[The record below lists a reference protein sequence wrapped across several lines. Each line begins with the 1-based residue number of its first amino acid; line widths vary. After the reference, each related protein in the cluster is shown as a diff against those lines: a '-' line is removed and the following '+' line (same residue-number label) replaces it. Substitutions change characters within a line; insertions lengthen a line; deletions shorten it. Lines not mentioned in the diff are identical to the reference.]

1 VSANK
6 NFVCGALCVFLFGIA
21 GAAALPANPSAPR
34 EDALLDGITALAN
47 EVLAIRD
54 VRGPLRIDW
63 HNDSSLSPDQS
74 APLQREF
81 SARLSAIRGLL
92 TEDAAAP
99 PLRIF
104 LRDTP
109 TQLLAIARVPAGE
122 GEQVRIVQL
131 SRTAFSAQDLP
142 PPTPFLRK
150 QLLWRQREPVL
161 DAAERPVGAAN
172 LLVVLGRETLWTYDS
187 SRDPVQLQAVTR
199 IPGAVHFSRSLNAR
213 LRFSREDDL
222 HFTAELP
229 GKTCSGNIADRIVFE
244 CIPADQR
251 FSNSKRSPS
260 APSNLAELTA
270 PCDLTR
276 WTLSSDEGDW
286 SKPDHLFLHN
296 NRNTAA
302 GRIAALDLPGPLL
315 TLDIS
320 PQGLSTVA
328 VVLNL
333 TTGEYDIYRLALA
346 CHD

>member
-1 VSANK
+1 MPANK
-6 NFVCGALCVFLFGIA
+6 NFVCGALCVLLFGIA
-21 GAAALPANPSAPR
+21 GAAALPANSSAPR
-34 EDALLDGITALAN
+34 EDPLLDGIAALAN

-63 HNDSSLSPDQS
+63 HNDSSLSSDQS
-74 APLQREF
+74 SALRAEF
-81 SARLSAIRGLL
+81 IARLSAVRGLL
-92 TEDAAAP
+92 TEDAAAS

-109 TQLLAIARVPAGE
+109 TQLLAIARVPAGD
-122 GEQVRIVQL
+122 GEQVRMVQL
-131 SRTAFSAQDLP
+131 SRTAFSAQDQP

-161 DAAERPVGAAN
+161 DAAERPLGAAN
-172 LLVVLGRETLWTYDS
+172 LLIVLGRETLWTYDS
-187 SRDPVQLQAVTR
+187 SRDPAQLQAVAR
-199 IPGAVHFSRSLNAR
+199 IPGAVHFSRSPNAR
-213 LRFSREDDL
+213 LRFPKADDL
-222 HFTAELP
+222 HFAAELP
-229 GKTCSGNIADRIVFE
+229 GKTCTGNIAERIVLE

-251 FSNSKRSPS
+251 SSNSKRSLS

-270 PCDLTR
+270 PCDSSS
-276 WTLSSDEGDW
+276 WTLSSDDGDW

-296 NRNTAA
+296 SRNTAA
-302 GRIAALDLPGPLL
+302 GRIPALDLPGPLL
-315 TLDIS
+315 TLETS
-320 PQGLSTVA
+320 PQGASTIA